1 MPGIQTHKEHSLMDS
16 EVMDV
21 LRELGCFSATV
32 ENPIDETADC
42 AVDGDDLDSID
53 DQWIDLGG
61 EG

>member
-1 MPGIQTHKEHSLMDS
+1 MDS